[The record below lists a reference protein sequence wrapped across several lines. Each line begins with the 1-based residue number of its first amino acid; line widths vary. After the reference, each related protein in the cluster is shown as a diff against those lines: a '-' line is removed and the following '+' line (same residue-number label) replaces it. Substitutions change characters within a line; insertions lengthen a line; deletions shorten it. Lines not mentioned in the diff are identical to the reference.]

1 MNKSI
6 LEKLNVV
13 GLAASIAG
21 VVGLIAYYGFN
32 AAQEINNVFLNTD
45 SRDLFGGLSSWAL
58 WAGVGFFALGL
69 ILSGV
74 SLIMRRDEV
83 ERKDMILG
91 LGIPV
96 LGLVALLVNFFL
108 F

>member
-1 MNKSI
+1 VNKSI

-32 AAQEINNVFLNTD
+32 AAGEINNVFLNTEN
-45 SRDLFGGLSSWAL
+45 RDLFEGVAGWSL

-69 ILSGV
+69 IFSGV